1 MHLLYHSVSTSRTST
16 SSQLTLCLNFHKC
29 SAIADE
35 SMFPLSVA
43 LLCFFIR
50 HCKVRSDCSTYVFG
64 QSLHVTLYTTPVGCK
79 RYQVIP
85 RSLRVK
91 ALVNTEEGRRIAV
104 RTSFRFPYAQVREC
118 YRTLKKLEQ
127 DSQLQRRE
135 LTLVIDSEMLKRLD
149 AQARIVSEN
158 ESKKLRESEKE
169 V

>member
-1 MHLLYHSVSTSRTST
+1 MSTMSSPDHTGIYLEIRRSYGEETMRHSRRYINTSLKITRQHQHITF
-16 SSQLTLCLNFHKC
+16 NN
-29 SAIADE
+29 
-35 SMFPLSVA
+35 
-43 LLCFFIR
+43 R
-50 HCKVRSDCSTYVFG
+50 
-64 QSLHVTLYTTPVGCK
+64 CK

-104 RTSFRFPYAQVREC
+104 RTSFRFLYARVREC

-135 LTLVIDSEMLKRLD
+135 LTLVMDSEMLKHLD

>member
-1 MHLLYHSVSTSRTST
+1 M
-16 SSQLTLCLNFHKC
+16 
-29 SAIADE
+29 
-35 SMFPLSVA
+35 
-43 LLCFFIR
+43 
-50 HCKVRSDCSTYVFG
+50 
-64 QSLHVTLYTTPVGCK
+64 
-79 RYQVIP
+79 
-85 RSLRVK
+85 K

-104 RTSFRFPYAQVREC
+104 RTSFRFLYAQVREC

-135 LTLVIDSEMLKRLD
+135 LTLVMDSEMLKHLD